1 MEYRFCA
8 DSQHGAEYHSIGI
21 KHMTHRT
28 LTQHLNAI
36 ETMSIT

>member
-21 KHMTHRT
+21 IHMTHRT
-28 LTQHLNAI
+28 LTQHLNEI